1 MIGKIVYEAI
11 QFVEVFG
18 SIMDYICFDSYRF
31 EGIIEQIGQQRS
43 MLKVIMTLVMMDYGK
58 IKNLQVKLRKR
69 LRIKAE

>member
-1 MIGKIVYEAI
+1 
-11 QFVEVFG
+11 VEVFG

-58 IKNLQVKLRKR
+58 IKTLQVKLRKR
-69 LRIKAE
+69 LRIKAQ